1 MKINPNSPLM
11 NPQKH
16 QYLYL
21 KNMAGPDC
29 IQTVTEEAF
38 NSGLKIRS
46 VRLGSVVLSKKC
58 TKEQLRQFKEGIGQK
73 GFHLVSDKKERM
85 IEAIK
90 TEVINM
96 VHYENKIPG
105 NQNFSSYLSFVLD
118 KDYSYLSSLF
128 SSSEK
133 TTIEKYIMFQ
143 KAEKTKEL
151 LRNHKLTLREI
162 AQRLGYSNTQHLSSQ
177 FKKITGMSP
186 SEYKNSKENS
196 RVAAVQFSGEAK
208 EKKAPADHSVSL

>member
-1 MKINPNSPLM
+1 MDSK
-11 NPQKH
+11 KH
-16 QYLYL
+16 QYLYI
-21 KNMAGPDC
+21 KNMVDAGC
-29 IQTVTEEAF
+29 IQTVTEQAI
-38 NSGLKIRS
+38 NKGLKVKS

-58 TKEQLRQFKEGIGQK
+58 TKEQLRQFKEGIEQNGYC
-73 GFHLVSDKKERM
+73 LVLDKRERM

-96 VHYENKIPG
+96 IHYENKIPG
-105 NQNFSSYLSFVLD
+105 NQNFSSYLSFVLG
-118 KDYSYLSSLF
+118 KDYSFLSSLF

-151 LRNHKLTLREI
+151 LSYNKLTLREI

-186 SEYKNSKENS
+186 SEYKKSKGNIS
-196 RVAAVQFSGEAK
+196 LPVNPPYKDIA
-208 EKKAPADHSVSL
+208 EKKITADHSIKI